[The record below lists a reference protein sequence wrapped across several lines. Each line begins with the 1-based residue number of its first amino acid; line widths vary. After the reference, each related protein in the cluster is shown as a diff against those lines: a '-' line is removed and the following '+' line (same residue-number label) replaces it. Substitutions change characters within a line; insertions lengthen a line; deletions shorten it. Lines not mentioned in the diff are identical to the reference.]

1 MEHSVLSKDDPGPEG
16 IKWGLDTIQATNAIH
31 LRFRPYNQIQTFH
44 ATMAHS
50 QQEQVSTTST
60 AQQQST
66 ASTVGQPSTANPASV
81 PPSETEAAKTASY
94 VKRLNKTHAGLPE
107 DSMCSQAILRT
118 RTRYE
123 ELLKEGRTE
132 TGNRHDPTGRSIRVL
147 ESPLEP
153 DDWEDRYGEQ

>member
-1 MEHSVLSKDDPGPEG
+1 M
-16 IKWGLDTIQATNAIH
+16 IQATIPDH

-44 ATMAHS
+44 TTMAHN

-81 PPSETEAAKTASY
+81 PPSKTEAATTASY
-94 VKRLNKTHAGLPE
+94 VERLNKTHAGLPE

-118 RTRYE
+118 RE
-123 ELLKEGRTE
+123 ELLKKWPTE
-132 TGNRHDPTGRSIRVL
+132 TGHSHDPTGRPIRGL
-147 ESPLEP
+147 KSPLEP